1 MNMRRIIKSV
11 FLAIIVLLAAG
22 IIGFLVWTS
31 NPYQPMPEAL
41 EALKSDNRVQVEVD
55 GWLIFRSRTND
66 PTIGF
71 IFYPGALI
79 DARAY
84 APAAY
89 AIASRGYLVV
99 IVPMPFDLALF
110 DSNRASQVIARF
122 PSISRWAIGGHS
134 LGGVAAAM
142 FVKSHPNAVRAIA
155 FWASYPADSLSDTR
169 VAAASIYGTNDGSVD
184 QLLKAR
190 NLMPPMTKWVTIE
203 GGNHGQFGYYGIQ
216 AGDGTATITREE
228 QQRQAISATVELLK
242 QIEE

>member
-1 MNMRRIIKSV
+1 MRRITKV
-11 FLAIIVLLAAG
+11 GVLVIIVLLAAG
-22 IIGFLVWTS
+22 IIGYLVWTS

-41 EALKSDNRVQVEVD
+41 EALKSDARVQVETD
-55 GWLIFRSRTND
+55 GWLIFRSRTSE

-84 APAAY
+84 APAAH
-89 AIASRGYLVV
+89 AIASSGYLVV
-99 IVPMPFDLALF
+99 IVPMPFNLALF
-110 DSNRASQVIARF
+110 DSNRAAQVIAKF
-122 PSISRWAIGGHS
+122 PSIRRWAIGGHS

-142 FVKSHPNAVRAIA
+142 FVKNHPDTVGAIA

-190 NLMPPMTKWVTIE
+190 SLMPPLTRWVAID
-203 GGNHGQFGYYGIQ
+203 GGNHGQFGYYGLQ

-228 QQRQAISATVELLK
+228 QQRQIVSATVELLSR
-242 QIEE
+242 IED